1 MTKALPLAGI
11 NIVVTRPREQAARL
25 IQDISNLGGNAISF
39 PLLEITPLTNA
50 APLQAL
56 CKRLHEFQLAIF
68 ISPNAVRFGMAAIQ
82 KQGGIPST
90 LQIATIGL
98 SSAQAL
104 HDIGISK
111 VISPQQRFDSEA
123 LLELPELQ
131 QVAGLHV
138 VIFRGD
144 QGRELLGD
152 TLKLRGATVEYASC
166 YQRSKPKQNIDSLL
180 AQKPDVLS
188 VSSSESLNYLTQML
202 ASSNRSAALAFPL
215 FVSHHRIALAARD
228 LGWQN
233 VITTDAGDA
242 GLLTGLLSWSEQ
254 QRGPGNE

>member
-11 NIVVTRPREQAARL
+11 NIVVTRPREQSARL
-25 IQDISNLGGNAISF
+25 IQDITNLGGKAISF
-39 PLLEITPLTNA
+39 PLLEITPLANE
-50 APLQAL
+50 APLLAL

-68 ISPNAVRFGMAAIQ
+68 ISPNAVRYGMAAIQ

-90 LQIATIGL
+90 LQFATIGL

-104 HDIGISK
+104 HDFGISK
-111 VISPQQRFDSEA
+111 VIAPQQRFDSEA

-131 QVAGLHV
+131 HVEGFHV

-152 TLKLRGATVEYASC
+152 TLKLRGANVEYASC
-166 YQRSKPKQNIDSLL
+166 YQRSKPQQNIDNLL
-180 AQKPDVLS
+180 AQNPDVLS

-202 ASSNRSAALAFPL
+202 TPPNQSATLKLPL
-215 FVSHHRIALAARD
+215 FVSHQRIALAARR

-233 VITTDAGDA
+233 IITTEAGDA
-242 GLLTGLLSWSEQ
+242 GLLTGLLGWSEKGKGYKQ
-254 QRGPGNE
+254 

>member
-1 MTKALPLAGI
+1 M
-11 NIVVTRPREQAARL
+11 VTRPREQAARL

-68 ISPNAVRFGMAAIQ
+68 ISPNAVRFGIAAILE
-82 KQGGIPST
+82 QGNIPAD

-104 HDIGISK
+104 HDLGVTK

-123 LLELPELQ
+123 LLDLPELQ
-131 QVAGLHV
+131 QVDGLHI

-152 TLKLRGATVEYASC
+152 TLKLRGASVEYASC
-166 YQRSKPKQNIDSLL
+166 YQRGKPQQNIDSLL

-188 VSSSESLNYLTQML
+188 VSSSESLSYLTQML
-202 ASSNRSAALAFPL
+202 TPSNRGATLSLPL
-215 FVSHHRIALAARD
+215 FVSHQRIALAARQ

-233 VITTDAGDA
+233 IITTDAGDA

-254 QRGPGNE
+254 NRGAKQ